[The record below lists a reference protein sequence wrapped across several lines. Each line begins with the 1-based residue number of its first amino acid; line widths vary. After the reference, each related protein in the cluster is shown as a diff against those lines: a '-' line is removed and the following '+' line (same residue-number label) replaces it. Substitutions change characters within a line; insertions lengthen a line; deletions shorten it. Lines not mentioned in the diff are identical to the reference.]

1 MDPWPTGITLS
12 CLITFSLPH
21 LPYVGERW
29 KYHVVVGFDYYNQM
43 SLHHISSDTSPDHAP
58 YREVYHYRHDYDQLA
73 VRHASVNGRHVGDSP
88 DYPGSYR
95 GDGGSN

>member
-1 MDPWPTGITLS
+1 M
-12 CLITFSLPH
+12 
-21 LPYVGERW
+21 
-29 KYHVVVGFDYYNQM
+29 VVGFDYYNQM

-73 VRHASVNGRHVGDSP
+73 VRHARVNGRHVGDSP